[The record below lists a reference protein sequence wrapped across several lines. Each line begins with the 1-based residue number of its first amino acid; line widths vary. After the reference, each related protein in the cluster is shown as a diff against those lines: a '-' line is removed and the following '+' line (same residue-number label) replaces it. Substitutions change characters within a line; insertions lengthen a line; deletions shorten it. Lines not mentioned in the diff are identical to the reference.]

1 MGFKVIIVGGS
12 VSGLSL
18 ANMLERLDVDYTL
31 LEAYPNIAPQV
42 GASIGL
48 LPNGFRILDQL
59 DCFEPILEM
68 VGEYHLKNSL
78 CGPDGKPLG
87 PPSMANI
94 QHLEARLGYPSIF
107 IDRQML
113 LQVLFDNLK
122 NKDKVIP
129 EKRVEKVELLKE
141 GVRVHTKDGSVF
153 EGDIV
158 VGADGIHSTVREEMW
173 RIGHEER
180 PGYFPLDEHSRV
192 PVATKCIFGISKRPS
207 NLPIHN
213 QQMVLN
219 EGRSYLIISAPGNRT
234 YWFLFSGVGDTKY
247 GKDIPKYSKED
258 TEKLALEHWED
269 LVFENVTFGDVYK
282 NKIMATLVP
291 LEEYVFEKWH
301 YQRIV
306 CIGDASHKIDP
317 ISGQGGNGA
326 LEAAALLTNSLT
338 DMLEK
343 NPKSQPT
350 EIVEAALA
358 QVHINRHER
367 AKTLVANAHT
377 LQQVLTGRS
386 PYSKIVTKYLVPL
399 LGDEGFLGTA
409 VPICKA
415 SHRVYRLPL
424 PQRRRLVPFDDELPA
439 RPITT
444 QAASRMALVL
454 ASGSFAALL
463 YYSGGFTHFS
473 ELKKSVRLWMAGA
486 WDLGLAQATS
496 NLTKTSSLGSL
507 IEQIQFKAS
516 LFSALVIWLAESHRF
531 GNRLSVFLWPSISA
545 AAFTAFGPKAVMPLL
560 GLGIVTR
567 GPNTLPGRHV
577 PIKYA
582 KAILPSAIVGY
593 AIPTI
598 LASLPIQDTQIRQA
612 VGFVVSAAPVFSAA
626 LLNGVASA
634 IQKVKDRTSF
644 SKATKDVKETDKD
657 EFVEMYDKK
666 DVVPLKMAYT
676 FAAGACATV
685 HIASAVY
692 PILATTS
699 FNNLAGGLNT
709 SIGLFGL
716 ASAALS
722 LYSAWNLRSEGFVTT
737 QQALL
742 GSLGSIASGF
752 AVGPGA
758 ALAGFYY
765 WLIGIRESRFKL
777 DDVERCRQ

>member
-1 MGFKVIIVGGS
+1 MGFKVIVVGGS

-18 ANMLERLDVDYTL
+18 ANMLERLDIDYTL

-59 DCFEPILEM
+59 ECFEPILEM
-68 VGEYHLKNSL
+68 VGEYHLRNSL
-78 CGPDGKPLG
+78 RGPDGKPLST
-87 PPSMANI
+87 PSMVNI
-94 QHLEARLGYPSIF
+94 YHMEARLGYPSIF

-113 LQVLFDNLK
+113 LQVLYDNLK
-122 NKDKVIP
+122 NKDRVIP

-141 GVRVHTKDGSVF
+141 GVRLHTKDGSVF

-173 RIGHEER
+173 RIGHEQR

-213 QQMVLN
+213 QQMVFN

-234 YWFLFSGVGDTKY
+234 YWFLFAGVGDTKY
-247 GKDIPKYSKED
+247 GKDIPRYSKED

-269 LVFENVTFGDVYK
+269 LVFENVTFGDIYK

-301 YQRIV
+301 YQRTV

-326 LEAAALLTNSLT
+326 LEAAALLTNALA

-343 NPKSQPT
+343 NPKAQPT
-350 EIVEAALA
+350 EVVEAALA
-358 QVHINRHER
+358 QVHVNRHDR

-399 LGDEGFLGTA
+399 LGDEGFLGAA

-415 SHRVYRLPL
+415 SRRVYRIPL
-424 PQRRRLVPFDDELPA
+424 PKRRRLVPFDDELPA
-439 RPITT
+439 RPLTS
-444 QAASRMALVL
+444 QAASRLALVL

-463 YYSGGFTHFS
+463 YYSSGFAHFS
-473 ELKKSVRLWMAGA
+473 NLKESARLWISGA
-486 WDLGLAQATS
+486 WDFGLVS
-496 NLTKTSSLGSL
+496 GLTKTFSLDHL
-507 IEQIQFKAS
+507 VEDVQFKTS
-516 LFSALVIWLAESHRF
+516 LFSALVVWLVEGHRF
-531 GNRLSVFLWPSISA
+531 GNRLSALLWPLISA
-545 AAFTAFGPKAVMPLL
+545 APFTAFGFKAIMPLL
-560 GLGIVTR
+560 SLGIVTQ
-567 GPNTLPGRHV
+567 GTNTLTGRHV
-577 PIKYA
+577 PVKYA

-598 LASLPIQDTQIRQA
+598 LASLPIQDPQLQQA
-612 VGFVVSAAPVFSAA
+612 VGLVASATPVFSAA
-626 LLNGVASA
+626 LVNGIASV
-634 IQKVKDRTSF
+634 IHKVKDIIS
-644 SKATKDVKETDKD
+644 SIKADKEVKGEDEE
-657 EFVEMYDKK
+657 EFVDMYDKN
-666 DVVPLKMAYT
+666 DVVPLKMAYA
-676 FAAGACATV
+676 FAAGVCATV
-685 HIASAVY
+685 HVASAMYQV
-692 PILATTS
+692 LATTS
-699 FNNLAGGLNT
+699 SGSLSDGFTT
-709 SIGLFGL
+709 STGLFGL

-722 LYSAWNLRSEGFVTT
+722 LYSAWDLRSEGFVTT
-737 QQALL
+737 KQALL
-742 GSLGSIASGF
+742 GSLGSIASGI

-765 WLIGIRESRFKL
+765 WRESVL
-777 DDVERCRQ
+777 DSFGN

>member
-18 ANMLERLDVDYTL
+18 ANMLERLDIDYTL

-59 DCFEPILEM
+59 ECFEPILEM
-68 VGEYHLKNSL
+68 VGEYHLRNSL
-78 CGPDGKPLG
+78 RGPDGKPLG
-87 PPSMANI
+87 PPSLVNI

-113 LQVLFDNLK
+113 LQVLYDNLK

-129 EKRVEKVELLKE
+129 EKRVEKVELLEE
-141 GVRVHTKDGSVF
+141 GVHVHTKDGSVY

-173 RIGHEER
+173 RIGHDER

-213 QQMVLN
+213 QQMVFN

-247 GKDIPKYSKED
+247 GKDIPRYSKED

-269 LVFENVTFGDVYK
+269 LVFENVTFGDIYK

-326 LEAAALLTNSLT
+326 MEAAALLTNALT
-338 DMLEK
+338 EMLEK
-343 NPKSQPT
+343 NPKAQST

-386 PYSKIVTKYLVPL
+386 PYSKIVTKYLVPI

-439 RPITT
+439 RPMTSQAS

-454 ASGSFAALL
+454 ASGSIVALL
-463 YYSGGFTHFS
+463 YYSGGIDHLS
-473 ELKKSVRLWMAGA
+473 ELKESVRLVMSES
-486 WDLGLAQATS
+486 WDLGLAQGAS
-496 NLTKTSSLGSL
+496 SLTKTSSLGSL
-507 IEQIQFKAS
+507 VEQIQFKTS
-516 LFSALVIWLAESHRF
+516 LFSALVVWLAEGHRF
-531 GNRLSVFLWPSISA
+531 GNRLSVLLWPSLSA
-545 AAFTAFGPKAVMPLL
+545 AALTVFGPKAFMPLL
-560 GLGIVTR
+560 GLGVVTQ
-567 GPNTLPGRHV
+567 GTNTLPGRHV
-577 PIKYA
+577 PVKYA

-598 LASLPIQDTQIRQA
+598 LASLPIQDLQLQQTICLVA
-612 VGFVVSAAPVFSAA
+612 SAAPIFSAA
-626 LLNGVASA
+626 LLNGIASI
-634 IQKVKDRTSF
+634 IQKVKDVTS
-644 SKATKDVKETDKD
+644 STKAKEDVKVED
-657 EFVEMYDKK
+657 EEDFVDMYDKR
-666 DVVPLKMAYT
+666 DVVPLKMAYA
-676 FAAGACATV
+676 FAVGVCATV
-685 HIASAVY
+685 HVASVVY
-692 PILATTS
+692 PILSTTS
-699 FNNLAGGLNT
+699 SSNLADGSQTST
-709 SIGLFGL
+709 SIFGL

-737 QQALL
+737 KQALL

-758 ALAGFYY
+758 ALASFYY
-765 WLIGIRESRFKL
+765 WRESVL
-777 DDVERCRQ
+777 DGLSN

>member
-1 MGFKVIIVGGS
+1 
-12 VSGLSL
+12 
-18 ANMLERLDVDYTL
+18 MLERLDIDYTL
-31 LEAYPNIAPQV
+31 LEAYPTIAPQV

-59 DCFEPILEM
+59 ECFEPILEM
-68 VGEYHLKNSL
+68 VGEYHLRNSL
-78 CGPDGKPLG
+78 RGPD
-87 PPSMANI
+87 
-94 QHLEARLGYPSIF
+94 
-107 IDRQML
+107 DRQML
-113 LQVLFDNLK
+113 LQVLYDNLK

-129 EKRVEKVELLKE
+129 EKRVGNVELLKE
-141 GVRVHTKDGSVF
+141 GVRVHTKDGSIF

-173 RIGHEER
+173 RIGHKQR
-180 PGYFPLDEHSRV
+180 PGYFPVDEHSRV

-213 QQMVLN
+213 QQMVFN

-234 YWFLFSGVGDTKY
+234 YWFLFAGVGDTMY
-247 GKDIPKYSKED
+247 GKDIPRYSKED

-269 LVFENVTFGDVYK
+269 LVFEDVTFGDIYK

-326 LEAAALLTNSLT
+326 LEAAALLTNALA

-343 NPKSQPT
+343 NPKAQPT
-350 EIVEAALA
+350 EVVEAALA
-358 QVHINRHER
+358 QVHVNRHDR

-399 LGDEGFLGTA
+399 LGDEGFLGAA

-415 SHRVYRLPL
+415 SRRVYRIPL
-424 PQRRRLVPFDDELPA
+424 PKRRRLVPFDDELPA
-439 RPITT
+439 LPMAN

-463 YYSGGFTHFS
+463 YYSNGFAHFFN
-473 ELKKSVRLWMAGA
+473 LKESARLWISGA
-486 WDLGLAQATS
+486 SDLDLVSG
-496 NLTKTSSLGSL
+496 LTKTFSLDHL
-507 IEQIQFKAS
+507 VEDIQFKTS
-516 LFSALVIWLAESHRF
+516 LFSALVVWLVEGHRF
-531 GNRLSVFLWPSISA
+531 GNRLSAPLWW
-545 AAFTAFGPKAVMPLL
+545 AFYPFGFKAIMPLL
-560 GLGIVTR
+560 GLGIVTQ
-567 GPNTLPGRHV
+567 GTNTLTGRHV
-577 PIKYA
+577 PVKYA
-582 KAILPSAIVGY
+582 KAILPLAIVGY

-598 LASLPIQDTQIRQA
+598 LACLPIQNRQFRHA
-612 VGFVVSAAPVFSAA
+612 VGLVASAAPVFSAA
-626 LLNGVASA
+626 LVNGIASV
-634 IQKVKDRTSF
+634 IQKL
-644 SKATKDVKETDKD
+644 KDVTSSIKADKEVKGKDKE
-657 EFVEMYDKK
+657 EFIDMYRKK
-666 DVVPLKMAYT
+666 DVVPLKTAYA
-676 FAAGACATV
+676 FAAGVCATIHV
-685 HIASAVY
+685 ASAMFQA
-692 PILATTS
+692 LATTS
-699 FNNLAGGLNT
+699 SGSLPDGIPT
-709 SIGLFGL
+709 STGLFGL

-722 LYSAWNLRSEGFVTT
+722 LYSAWDLRSEGFVTT
-737 QQALL
+737 KQALL
-742 GSLGSIASGF
+742 GSLGSIISGI

-765 WLIGIRESRFKL
+765 WRESML
-777 DDVERCRQ
+777 DSFGN

>member
-18 ANMLERLDVDYTL
+18 ANMLERLNVDYTL

-158 VGADGIHSTVREEMW
+158 VGAGGIHSTVREEMW

-213 QQMVLN
+213 QQMVFN

-258 TEKLALEHWED
+258 TEKLALEYWED
-269 LVFENVTFGDVYK
+269 LVFENVTLGDVYK

-358 QVHINRHER
+358 QVHMNRHER

-439 RPITT
+439 RPMTT

-454 ASGSFAALL
+454 ASGSFVALL
-463 YYSGGFTHFS
+463 YYSCGFTHFS
-473 ELKKSVRLWMAGA
+473 ELIGRVRIWMSGA

-507 IEQIQFKAS
+507 VEQIQFKTS

-531 GNRLSVFLWPSISA
+531 GNRLSVLLWPSISA
-545 AAFTAFGPKAVMPLL
+545 AAFMALGPKAVMPLL

-567 GPNTLPGRHV
+567 GTNTLPGRHV
-577 PIKYA
+577 PVKYA

-598 LASLPIQDTQIRQA
+598 LGSQPVQDPQIRQTLGLVA
-612 VGFVVSAAPVFSAA
+612 SAAPVFSAA

-634 IQKVKDRTSF
+634 IQQVKDITSF
-644 SKATKDVKETDKD
+644 TKATKDVKETDKD

-716 ASAALS
+716 ASAALC

-765 WLIGIRESRFKL
+765 WRESVL
-777 DDVERCRQ
+777 DALGN